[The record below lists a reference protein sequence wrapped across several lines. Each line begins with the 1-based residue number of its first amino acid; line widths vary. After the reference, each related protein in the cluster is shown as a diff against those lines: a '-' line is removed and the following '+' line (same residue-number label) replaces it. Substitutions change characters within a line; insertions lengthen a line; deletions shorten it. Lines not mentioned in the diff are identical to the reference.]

1 MLLPTVPRV
10 LLASLL
16 AAAGGAGGQPAPEVL
31 KTRDIRVLAEHRA
44 RLPADAGAGVEQ
56 GVMPVRSR
64 MDWPATFPQGFERYR
79 YAVDGEGVVQGWANA
94 LALDAAAQG
103 RPLPEGSIIVVSHH
117 RLQRQ
122 ADGSVAVGPAR
133 SYDTME
139 LRAGWGASVPQPLRN
154 GDWDYAQ
161 FDAGQRRRDG
171 LNQAPCLACHQ
182 PLAAR
187 SHVFTWDD
195 LARYAGRASPR

>member
-1 MLLPTVPRV
+1 MHLQTFQRV
-10 LLASLL
+10 LLAGTL
-16 AAAGGAGGQPAPEVL
+16 AAAAVA
-31 KTRDIRVLAEHRA
+31 A
-44 RLPADAGAGVEQ
+44 AGVDVASD
-56 GVMPVRSR
+56 GAVLRSR
-64 MDWPATFPQGFERYR
+64 MAWPSAFPQGFERYR
-79 YAVDGEGVVQGWANA
+79 SAVDGENVAQGWANSVA
-94 LALDAAAQG
+94 LAAAARG
-103 RPLPEGSIIVVSHH
+103 LPLPEGSIIVVSHH
-117 RLQRQ
+117 RLEGQ
-122 ADGSVAVGPAR
+122 ADGSMAAGPAR

-161 FDAGQRRRDG
+161 FDAVRQRRDG

-195 LARYAGRASPR
+195 LTRHARGTPPR